1 MRDEPDDAALEEQL
15 REIAQR
21 IDPVP
26 DWLLAAAIDSYAWR
40 TIDSDLAEL
49 VFDSEAE
56 EAGAL
61 VRGGDRTRL
70 LSFEATGMT
79 IDVQVGGS
87 GTGRRIIG
95 QLAPPQQAAVEI
107 RQGLDATGLNTDE
120 LGRFSGP
127 LHAGPFS
134 LRCSTGTGTG
144 PDRPVV
150 TDWIAL

>member
-1 MRDEPDDAALEEQL
+1 VRDEPDDAALEEQL

-95 QLAPPQQAAVEI
+95 QLAPPRRATVQI
-107 RQGLDATGLNTDE
+107 RQGRGGADLETDD

-127 LHAGPFS
+127 LEDGPFS
-134 LRCSTGTGTG
+134 LLCTAGTEGTC
-144 PDRPVV
+144 VV
-150 TDWIAL
+150 TDWIAI

>member
-15 REIAQR
+15 REVAQR
-21 IDPVP
+21 FDPVP
-26 DWLLAAAIDSYAWR
+26 DWLLATAIDSYAWR

-61 VRGGDRTRL
+61 VRGGDQARL
-70 LSFEATGMT
+70 LTFEATGMT
-79 IDVQVGGS
+79 IDVQVSAS

-95 QLAPPQQAAVEI
+95 RLAPPQPATVQI
-107 RQGLDATGLNTDE
+107 RQGCGRADLETDE

-127 LHAGPFS
+127 LEDGPFS
-134 LRCSTGTGTG
+134 LMCTAGTEGT
-144 PDRPVV
+144 RVV
-150 TDWIAL
+150 TDWIAI

>member
-1 MRDEPDDAALEEQL
+1 MRDEPDDAALEVQL
-15 REIAQR
+15 RDITQR
-21 IDPVP
+21 FDPVP

-49 VFDSEAE
+49 VLDSGAE
-56 EAGAL
+56 EARVL
-61 VRGGDRTRL
+61 VRGGDQTRL

-79 IDVQVGGS
+79 IDVQVSAS

-95 QLAPPQQAAVEI
+95 QLAPPRPATVQI
-107 RQGLDATGLNTDE
+107 RQGRGGADLETDE

-127 LHAGPFS
+127 LEDGPFS
-134 LRCSTGTGTG
+134 LMCTAGTEGT
-144 PDRPVV
+144 RVV